1 MTTVANEIMSIYRG
15 LGAGDYFGEAVTVT
29 EHSLQAAH
37 FAQSCDA
44 PDSLIIAALLHDI
57 GHLIEPAPA
66 DIADWKVDAGH
77 ERTGSLWLSSRFAPD
92 VWEPVRLHVPAKRYL
107 CATDPE
113 YFNALSPASMATLG
127 LQGGPMSGTQI
138 DTFETEP
145 FFRQAVMLRQWDDQ
159 AKIAGFPTP
168 DFVHYAPLIGRLAKI

>member
-1 MTTVANEIMSIYRG
+1 MTRVADEIFAIYRG
-15 LGAGDYFGEAVTVT
+15 HGAGNYFGEAVTVT

-66 DIADWKVDAGH
+66 DIAEWKTDAGH
-77 ERTGSLWLSSRFAPD
+77 ERSGGLWLASRFAPD
-92 VWEPVRLHVPAKRYL
+92 VYEPVRLHVPAKRYL
-107 CATDPE
+107 CATDPD
-113 YFNALSPASMATLG
+113 YFGALSAASITTLG
-127 LQGGPMSGTQI
+127 LQGGPMSPTEVAA
-138 DTFETEP
+138 FESEP

-159 AKIAGFPTP
+159 GKIANFPTP
-168 DFVHYAPLIGRLAKI
+168 DFAHYEPMIELLAKR